1 VFSALLWSS
10 VAMGDTLDL
19 DASAKEH
26 FKAGLAYADDPSGPK
41 WEEALTEFRAA
52 YATSPTHKLLNNI
65 GLCALNL
72 ERDGEAIE
80 AFEGY
85 LAGGAESDLKPKHRK
100 QIETDIAT
108 LKASLVRVAI
118 QAVPDEVTLID
129 KRENAKGQMVIN
141 LYKVK
146 GGKTNL
152 GLHPGRHKITAEASG
167 FVTSEWVVD
176 ADPASSHQ
184 HKFALTPEKKPEA
197 PTATPPTPTSEPPK
211 SSEPPKEL
219 SKRRTP
225 TGVYIGLAATGVF
238 AAAATTTGIIALK
251 KSKDLDKITDASEA
265 EDAKGPVK
273 TWALVTDI
281 GIGAAVVSAGVTAY
295 LYFTAPKGTAEKQAA
310 SERSV
315 RFAPVVTTNFAGGA
329 VLGRF

>member
-1 VFSALLWSS
+1 
-10 VAMGDTLDL
+10 MGDTLNL
-19 DASAKEH
+19 DPAAKEH

-41 WEEALTEFRAA
+41 WEEALKEFRAA
-52 YATSPTHKLLNNI
+52 NATSPTHKLLNNI

-85 LAGGAESDLKPKHRK
+85 LAGGAEADLKPKHRK

-108 LKASLVRVAI
+108 LKASLVKVAI

-129 KRENAKGQMVIN
+129 KRENAKGQTVIN
-141 LYKVK
+141 LYKIK
-146 GGKTNL
+146 GGKANL

-167 FVTSEWVVD
+167 FVTAEWVVD

-184 HKFALTPEKKPEA
+184 HKFELAPEKKPEA
-197 PTATPPTPTSEPPK
+197 PTATPPAPTPEPPKTSEPPK
-211 SSEPPKEL
+211 ETT
-219 SKRRTP
+219 KRRTP

-238 AAAATTTGIIALK
+238 AAAATTTGIIAMG
-251 KSKDLDKITDASEA
+251 KSKDLDKITNAAEA
-265 EDAKGPVK
+265 DDAKGTVK

-295 LYFTAPKGTAEKQAA
+295 LYFTAPKVATEKQAA
-310 SERSV
+310 SERNV
-315 RFAPVVTTNFAGGA
+315 RFAPVVSTNFAGGE